1 MKSYIRQY
9 SVLMCVC
16 ELLLACGLKTAV
28 GAEYTWVSGTNG
40 NWTDAANWGGTVPG
54 AGDIAN
60 ILNGTVAADNACLQ
74 SKQITINLGGGAT
87 GQTAVL
93 NTLDIAALT
102 YVKPGGSLAIDG
114 NHCQLG
120 QVFIQGGAYA
130 STANHYVKGATLTL
144 DSGSYTS
151 QNLNLGHGIAGV
163 FTQNSGTATVTA
175 LASIGFNTTGT
186 YTLNDG
192 SATFGAFKVG
202 VGGGGDFIQEGGTA
216 AVTGQASIGD
226 GATGTYTLKDG
237 SATFGAFKVGV
248 GGGGDFIQEGG
259 TAAVTGQASIGD
271 GATGTYTLKD
281 GSATFEAFKVGAGGV
296 GSFTQNGG
304 TSTFNNVNTAISSG
318 NDGTFT
324 VTDGTA
330 NFIKNL
336 SIGAASGKTGTLDLQ
351 GGTTHFTMRQLKSD
365 GKTYD
370 YYSASIGSASGATG
384 VLKISGTAAVDFS
397 GNDVHVG
404 SNGTG
409 RIEQSGGTFT
419 FSRGWLNIG
428 ERSSGT
434 YLLTGGELNTTKASM
449 AVGRR
454 YDGTMEISGTG
465 VLNAGTLY
473 VSMFPQKAGN
483 SQLTLKSGGTANIA
497 TFFIGGENNY
507 AESGT
512 NPGTG
517 TVLVEGGTLNV
528 SGWTYVGVHSK
539 DTVSSGGTGVLTLKG
554 GNTTM
559 NRLVV
564 GCQGAGGNGTAN
576 FEGGTNNLTVV
587 RISQAAGAVGKI
599 NVTGGT
605 NTITDAVYVGIYG
618 GTDGTL
624 EISGGTN
631 TFAKVA
637 VGYSDADGA
646 EGGSGILN
654 LTGGTGTTITRLQ
667 VGVGTGTSGA
677 VNVTGGT
684 HKITAESYLGGNS
697 GNNSLTISAGTLN
710 GPGANFLIGDRRG
723 NTRGTMTVK
732 GTGTYSQTGGN
743 FIVTAGKNAGDT
755 NTVYLQD
762 EGTMTLPWLS
772 LGQNWEAHQ
781 GTAAVDVSGG
791 TLTITNNFRI
801 GFNDRGEATIS
812 GGNITVK
819 NAILLDDGQKGSVLN
834 VQGSG
839 ATIKTAALNLGATGT
854 ANFTAGAVTF
864 TNGKPNAPLSTIA
877 VTGTATVASN
887 LNIDMTN
894 YQFDSGIAFLDGTTT
909 NLVTSGALT
918 YAPASVNVTG
928 PWLLNQNGN
937 NLELKLD
944 ESKIALLNLSGDGV
958 ASGILGE
965 SGWIKMSGEGDTAR
979 IYVGDGQNMT
989 QLVDWA
995 EEHFAG
1001 DSGVKVS
1008 AEGSFL
1014 TLANLDLGADSIGYL
1029 AWNLGDYNQLYGTN
1043 VTFQNLPEP
1052 SAWALMLLGGMIFL
1066 FRRRRS

>member
-1 MKSYIRQY
+1 MILISVFYEGFHDTEY
-9 SVLMCVC
+9 SFVFCIHVVLRSGCDLGWRVPIVC
-16 ELLLACGLKTAV
+16 CGGGIYV
-28 GAEYTWVSGTNG
+28 GSGNSG

-54 AGDIAN
+54 TGDIAN

-74 SKQITINLGGGAT
+74 SNKITINLGGGAT
-87 GQTAVL
+87 GQAAVL

-102 YVKPGGSLAIDG
+102 YVKPGGTLAIADQ
-114 NHCQLG
+114 NCQLG

-130 STANHYVKGATLTL
+130 STVNHFIKGATLTL

-151 QNLNLGHGIAGV
+151 RNLNLGHSIAGV
-163 FTQNSGTATVTA
+163 FTQNGGTASVTG
-175 LASIGFNTTGT
+175 LASIG
-186 YTLNDG
+186 Y
-192 SATFGAFKVG
+192 
-202 VGGGGDFIQEGGTA
+202 
-216 AVTGQASIGD
+216 
-226 GATGTYTLKDG
+226 
-237 SATFGAFKVGV
+237 
-248 GGGGDFIQEGG
+248 
-259 TAAVTGQASIGD
+259 

-296 GSFTQNGG
+296 GYFIQNGG
-304 TSTFNNVNTAISSG
+304 TSTFNNVETMISSG

-330 NFIKNL
+330 NFIRNL
-336 SIGAASGKTGTLDLQ
+336 SVGAASGKTGTLDLQ
-351 GGTTHFTMRQLKSD
+351 GGTTHFTMSQLKAD
-365 GKTYD
+365 GVSYD
-370 YYSASIGSASGATG
+370 YYSASIGAASGATG
-384 VLKISGTAAVDFS
+384 VLKISGTAEVDFS

-404 SNGTG
+404 NYGTG
-409 RIEQSGGTFT
+409 RVEQSGGTFT
-419 FSRGWLNIG
+419 FSRGWFNIG
-428 ERSSGT
+428 ERNSGT

-465 VLNAGTLY
+465 VLKAGTLY

-483 SQLTLKSGGTANIA
+483 SQLTLKTGGTANIV
-497 TFFIGGENNY
+497 TLFVGGENGNNP
-507 AESGT
+507 EGGT

-517 TVLVEGGTLNV
+517 TVLVEDGTLNV
-528 SGWTYVGVHSK
+528 SGWTYVGVHTK
-539 DTVSSGGTGVLTLKG
+539 GTDSSGGTGVLTLKG
-554 GNTTM
+554 GNSTM

-564 GCQGAGGNGTAN
+564 GYQGAGANGTVN
-576 FEGGTNNLTVV
+576 LEGGTNNLTVV
-587 RISQAAGAVGKI
+587 RISQAAGSVGKI

-605 NTITDAVYVGIYG
+605 NTITDSAYVGIYG

-631 TFAKVA
+631 TFAKIA
-637 VGYSDADGA
+637 VGYSDSYGA

-697 GNNSLTISAGTLN
+697 GNNTLTISAGTLN
-710 GPGANFLIGDRRG
+710 GPGADFLIGDRRG
-723 NTRGTMTVK
+723 STRGTMTVK

-762 EGTMTLPWLS
+762 KGTMILPWLS

-791 TLTITNNFRI
+791 TLSITNNFRI
-801 GFNDRGEATIS
+801 GFNDRAEATIS
-812 GGNITVK
+812 GGSITVK
-819 NAILLDDGQKGSVLN
+819 DSILLDDAQKGSVLN
-834 VQGSG
+834 INGSN
-839 ATIKTAALNLGATGT
+839 AIINTKNLNFHSTGT
-854 ANFTAGAVTF
+854 ANFTAGALTF
-864 TNGKPNAPLSTIA
+864 TDGKPSAPLSTIA
-877 VTGTATVASN
+877 ATGTATVASN

-894 YQFDSGIAFLDGTTT
+894 YQFNTGIAFLDATTM

-918 YAPASVNVTG
+918 YNPASVNVTG

-944 ESKIALLNLSGDGV
+944 ESKIGLIDLSKDGI
-958 ASGILGE
+958 ATGALGE
-965 SGWIKMSGEGDTAR
+965 FGWLRIVGNGDTAKV
-979 IYVGDGQNMT
+979 YVGDGQDMA
-989 QLVDWA
+989 QLVNWA
-995 EEHFAG
+995 EEHFIG
-1001 DSGVKVS
+1001 DSNVTVG
-1008 AEGSFL
+1008 AEGSYL
-1014 TLANLDLGADSIGYL
+1014 TFGNLNLGSDNLGYMS
-1029 AWNLGDYNQLYGTN
+1029 WNLADYNRLYGTN
-1043 VTFQNLPEP
+1043 AAFQNVPEP
-1052 SAWALMLLGGMIFL
+1052 TSWALLLLGGMIFL